1 MQAPERASWQNP
13 KVLTTL
19 LLVFLSG
26 ALTGALSMRLGLH
39 DRLHPPTASSGVW
52 GTTESAAFMERC
64 KRELGLS
71 PQQAEQMAAILDDY
85 KSYYDGVKEQL
96 ADVRATG
103 RNRIMELLTEEQ
115 RKKFEKLTSDVLKQ

>member
-1 MQAPERASWQNP
+1 MQAPQRASWQNP

-39 DRLHPPTASSGVW
+39 DRIHPPSTPGVW
-52 GTTESAAFMERC
+52 GTTESAAFMAKC
-64 KRELGLS
+64 KRELNLS
-71 PQQAEQMAAILDDY
+71 PQQAEQMAEILDDY

-96 ADVRATG
+96 SDVRTTG
-103 RNRIMELLTEEQ
+103 RNRILELLNDEQ
-115 RKKFEKLTSDVLKQ
+115 RKKFVQLVPEIPKQ

>member
-1 MQAPERASWQNP
+1 MQGPERASWQNP

-39 DRLHPPTASSGVW
+39 DRIHPPPGSGLWGAAEWTAV
-52 GTTESAAFMERC
+52 MDRC
-64 KRELGLS
+64 KRELDLT
-71 PQQAEQMAAILDDY
+71 PQQAEQVAAILDDY

-96 ADVRATG
+96 TDLRGTG
-103 RNRIMELLTEEQ
+103 KTRIMELLNEEQ
-115 RKKFEKLTSDVLKQ
+115 RKKFEKLTSEVPKQ

>member
-39 DRLHPPTASSGVW
+39 DRLHPAPAFGNW
-52 GTTESAAFMERC
+52 GATESAAFLDRC
-64 KRELGLS
+64 KSELNLS
-71 PQQAEQMAAILDDY
+71 PQQAEQMAVILDDY
-85 KSYYDGVKEQL
+85 KSFYEGVKEQL

-103 RNRIMELLTEEQ
+103 RHRIIELLTPEQ
-115 RKKFEKLTSDVLKQ
+115 RKKFEKLTSEVPKQ

>member
-1 MQAPERASWQNP
+1 MQAAERASWQNP

-19 LLVFLSG
+19 LLVFVSG
-26 ALTGALSMRLGLH
+26 ALTGALSMRLGH
-39 DRLHPPTASSGVW
+39 DRIHPSQSTGVW
-52 GTTESAAFMERC
+52 STQEAQIFMDRC
-64 KRELGLS
+64 KRDLGLS

-103 RNRIMELLTEEQ
+103 KNRIMELLTEEQ
-115 RKKFEKLTSDVLKQ
+115 RKKFEKLAAEVPRQ